1 MANKIITILGING
14 QQGSSVANVFLR
26 EGGWHVRGVTRDPSK
41 PTSKVWADKGVDLVE
56 ADLNDVASLK
66 AAFAGSSV
74 IFGVTDFWGILGDPK
89 VQERAQAAGRP
100 INVFAYDVEVQHGR
114 NIVDAA
120 NAALDTLERF
130 VLSTLSPTKRLSK
143 GKYTHNFHF
152 DAKWEAV
159 EYLKATYPALVEKT
173 SYLQVAAY
181 LTNWKTNPLFRPKRQ
196 PDGTFVLSIPG
207 NPDAPVAQVDA
218 GRDTGKSHA
227 TLGTLQTDNFHLDK
241 FVKALLQVKPGKN
254 LLGCSTLLTWN
265 EYAALWGKI
274 HGVTCRFVPLD
285 RKVVEEAIP
294 GGIGEELADMFEYI
308 GDFGYH
314 GGDPTI
320 TFPKDL
326 GVDVPVYTLE
336 EYIKG
341 EDWSEVLAVSQ

>member
-218 GRDTGKSHA
+218 GRDTGKSQQICQ
-227 TLGTLQTDNFHLDK
+227 G
-241 FVKALLQVKPGKN
+241 AL
-254 LLGCSTLLTWN
+254 
-265 EYAALWGKI
+265 AALWGKI